1 MQNIKTKHLIL
12 LKIYTFTGELT
23 TLFLGKKTFLNWFFL
38 GLIFAHSAY
47 THFFNKFLKL
57 DH

>member
-23 TLFLGKKTFLNWFFL
+23 TLFGGKKPFLNWFFL

-47 THFFNKFLKL
+47 THFF
-57 DH
+57 